1 MLSYNLFR
9 TRDCSIYCAVPQD
22 RPVPTFVREC
32 AWQYHGT
39 VTDWPSPT
47 LPRAAQVAVR
57 FNGFYIFHPFETPA
71 TAEGEKEVDSF
82 ASARLSANSPS

>member
-1 MLSYNLFR
+1 VLSYNLFR

-22 RPVPTFVREC
+22 RPVPAFVREC

-39 VTDWPSPT
+39 VTEGASPT

-71 TAEGEKEVDSF
+71 AAEGEKELDQ
-82 ASARLSANSPS
+82 SATSQN